1 MLACRL
7 GSRRVL
13 ARHLPPAS
21 FSTGACEVARVAREA
36 REAKGVRE
44 SREAREAGTEEQPT
58 PLRSVK
64 GKSELGSAKG
74 FVDWKAVS
82 VRGGDGG
89 DGSISLLSLY
99 ANEFAGPDGGDGGSG
114 GHVVLEARGGYRD
127 LGHLRARLA
136 AARGVAG
143 RKMKRHGK
151 DAPHLVVPVPVGTV
165 LRNPDGSLVA
175 DLARDG
181 VSFIAAR
188 GGAGGKGNAHFKT
201 AVRRT
206 PQVAEVGGEGERF
219 DYTVELRTMA
229 DIGLIGFP
237 NAGKS
242 TLLSA
247 ISRARPKVAS
257 YPFTTLNPHIGMVHY
272 SDLTQLAVADLPGL
286 LPGAHR
292 NHGLGISF
300 LRHIERCSV
309 LLFVLDMAQPSPARQ
324 LEQLRFELEQY
335 QPGLAARPSAII
347 ANKMDLEETSEG
359 LEELMA
365 EVGEG
370 TEVIPVSGKMGINLA
385 SLLVRIKLLHD
396 GYVST
401 LE

>member
-1 MLACRL
+1 MLTCRMAA
-7 GSRRVL
+7 RRGLTWPV
-13 ARHLPPAS
+13 RPAAY
-21 FSTGACEVARVAREA
+21 STGASEVAREA
-36 REAKGVRE
+36 REAK
-44 SREAREAGTEEQPT
+44 EAKEADIEEHPR

-64 GKSELGSAKG
+64 GKSDRGSARG
-74 FVDWKAVS
+74 FVDWKAVT
-82 VRGGDGG
+82 VCGGDGG

-114 GHVVLEARGGYRD
+114 GHVIMEARAGYRD
-127 LGHLRARLA
+127 LGHLRGRLA

-143 RKMKRHGK
+143 RKMKQHGK

-175 DLARDG
+175 DLAREG
-181 VSFIAAR
+181 ISFIAAR

-206 PQVAEVGGEGERF
+206 PQVAEVGGEGERL

-309 LLFVLDMAQPSPARQ
+309 LLFVLDMAQASPATQ
-324 LEQLRFELEQY
+324 LQQLRFELEQY
-335 QPGLAARPSAII
+335 QPGLSARPSAII
-347 ANKMDLEETSEG
+347 ANKMDLEETSGG
-359 LEELMA
+359 LEELVA
-365 EVGEG
+365 EVGED
-370 TEVIPVSGKMGINLA
+370 TEVIPVSGKMGLNLA

-396 GYVST
+396 GYVSS